1 MMDHQACLVCQEKW
15 VQEDFQVQEVLV
27 VCLDLL
33 AYLELRAA
41 KEQRAMR
48 VLLVHQD
55 HLDKLVAKD
64 LLDHPVQLVLWVHQ
78 DKQVQEEN
86 LVCLDYQDRMEF
98 LETQEIL
105 DNLVPKVTL
114 VLLAMLVL
122 LGSLDPVV
130 LKGTMVRE
138 EQPESLVRRVKEAMR
153 VSRGI
158 WVKRVTV
165 DLPVHWVKQENLD
178 LKEPKAVK
186 DQGVKLGLLD
196 LQDFQDILEDL
207 ETRVTRDNKEVTVFL
222 VLKANE

>member
-1 MMDHQACLVCQEKW
+1 M
-15 VQEDFQVQEVLV
+15 
-27 VCLDLL
+27 
-33 AYLELRAA
+33 
-41 KEQRAMR
+41 
-48 VLLVHQD
+48 
-55 HLDKLVAKD
+55 
-64 LLDHPVQLVLWVHQ
+64 
-78 DKQVQEEN
+78 
-86 LVCLDYQDRMEF
+86 
-98 LETQEIL
+98 
-105 DNLVPKVTL
+105 
-114 VLLAMLVL
+114 
-122 LGSLDPVV
+122 GSLDPVV

-196 LQDFQDILEDL
+196 LQETKARLDPQDFQDILEDL

-222 VLKANE
+222 VLKANEAGMVQ